1 MRPWIRIYL
10 DFRYIVN
17 YHGSVRHAR
26 RDGSARHFAHPEDL
40 ADRRHGGH
48 HHRHHGQRSGGRRGG
63 RPFDYGELRLLAL
76 AMIAE
81 QPRYGYELMKAIEDR
96 MSGSYSPSPGVIYP
110 TLSWLEDMGY
120 TAAEAEDAGRKRYRI
135 TAEGEAF
142 LAANHGAVDA
152 LLLRIGQAGA
162 GAPEGVPAPVLRA
175 MENLKVALRLRLRRG
190 PLDQTAAKTI
200 AAALDAAAQ
209 AVENI

>member
-1 MRPWIRIYL
+1 MN
-10 DFRYIVN
+10 YI
-17 YHGSVRHAR
+17 GFVRHSC
-26 RDGSARHFAHPEDL
+26 RDGSSRRFAYPEDL

-48 HHRHHGQRSGGRRGG
+48 HHRNHGHHSSGRRGG
-63 RPFDYGELRLLAL
+63 RLFDYGELRLLAL

-81 QPRYGYELMKAIEDR
+81 QPRHGYELMKAIEER

-142 LAANHGAVDA
+142 LAANHAAVDA
-152 LLLRIGQAGA
+152 LLSRVGAAGA
-162 GAPEGVPAPVLRA
+162 GAPEGVPAPVVRA

-209 AVENI
+209 AVENVG